1 MSEIELKAR
10 ELLAE
15 MARNFGQPEYAYHI
29 GCGGVLDK
37 GDKKLIGPIIAALTP
52 RWQPIETAPRDGR
65 WIMLGKPGHDEVL
78 LAYWDR
84 LRGAWWG
91 QGGGDGQWKKWQEAT
106 SWQPLPAP
114 PEVSA

>member
-52 RWQPIETAPRDGR
+52 RWQPIETAPRDGQ
-65 WIMLGKPGHDEVL
+65 PVL
-78 LAYWDR
+78 LDHPKWHTR
-84 LRGAWWG
+84 VLRGGWDVDEMAWRV
-91 QGGGDGQWKKWQEAT
+91 DGFGCPATQPTKWH
-106 SWQPLPAP
+106 PLPAA